1 MRRVLNDRII
11 KGLKPAKLGQR
22 YDVMDA
28 VLPGLGVRVTDKGTR
43 SFVLVAR
50 FPGSSNP
57 TRRALGEYGALGLAD
72 ARDEARKWLG
82 LIARGLDP
90 AAEVE
95 RKRLAE
101 QRKQAGTFASV
112 AEVFIKEKLSTERR
126 GHDAELQV
134 RNEFI
139 SRWGKRPITEI
150 DAADVKAVIRE
161 IKARGAF
168 YMAHQVLATC
178 RRMFAWAIEQG
189 DYGLEH
195 SPCDHLKAK
204 SLIGEKRPRTR
215 ILTDDELRAFW
226 RACVR
231 MAYPHGDIGR
241 LLLLTGGR
249 HREVAA
255 APWSEFDLAK
265 RIWTIDPKRFKSDA
279 PHVVPLT
286 DEMLALIRDLPRF
299 KSSPFL
305 FVTPGNKVATDITEK
320 VKTKIDTRML
330 RTLRALARQRGEDP
344 SAVEIKPW
352 VVHDLRRTVRTQLA
366 AMRVPDAIAE
376 MILGHGKK
384 GLQRVYDQHTY
395 ADEMRDALE
404 RWNARLRSILEPPPA
419 NVVAIR
425 GRKAKA

>member
-11 KGLKPAKLGQR
+11 KALKPAKPGQR

-50 FPGSSNP
+50 FPGSNNP
-57 TRRALGEYGALGLAD
+57 TRRALGEYGALGLAE
-72 ARDEARKWLG
+72 AREEARKWLG
-82 LIARGLDP
+82 LIGRGLDP
-90 AAEVE
+90 AAEGE
-95 RKRLAE
+95 RQRLAE
-101 QRKQAGTFASV
+101 QRKHAGTFASV

-161 IKARGAF
+161 VKARGAF
-168 YMAHQVLATC
+168 YMAHQLLATC

-195 SPCDHLKAK
+195 SPCAHLKAR

-215 ILTDDELRAFW
+215 ILTDAELRAFW
-226 RACVR
+226 RACDKLR
-231 MAYPHGDIGR
+231 YPHGDIGK

-265 RIWTIDPKRFKSDA
+265 ATWTIDPKRFKSNSE
-279 PHVVPLT
+279 HIVPLT
-286 DEMLALIRDLPRF
+286 ADMLALIRDLPL

-330 RTLRALARQRGEDP
+330 RTLRALARHRGEDA
-344 SAVEIKPW
+344 SATELKPW

-366 AMRVPDAIAE
+366 ALRVPDAIAE